1 MLADHSAWV
10 GAAPVTVEETDEEV
24 GAEAAAKA
32 DEEADEVAGEVAGEE
47 TAAAAA
53 GEAGE
58 KAAASA
64 EAETDVETVEAA
76 DVEQD
81 SCSACVAAPR
91 SQPSVMVVHV
101 LQAWAVAV
109 ADAYALTAENA
120 VVVL

>member
-24 GAEAAAKA
+24 DAVTAAEA
-32 DEEADEVAGEVAGEE
+32 DEEADEVAGEE

-53 GEAGE
+53 EKAGE
-58 KAAASA
+58 EAAASA
-64 EAETDVETVEAA
+64 EAETDVETFEAA
-76 DVEQD
+76 DVKQD

-101 LQAWAVAV
+101 LHAWAVAV
-109 ADAYALTAENA
+109 SDAFASTAENA
-120 VVVL
+120 VVAQ